1 MARRVSPTERIR
13 AQIDELFGSNRTLT
27 EVLEEVA
34 RLSVRLFM
42 QMAVEAEVE
51 VFLGRGRYERAGEDA
66 PAGHRNGW
74 QPPAPVRTTMGPIE
88 MQRPTAA
95 GHRRGVLLSAVRHG
109 GDQDQRL

>member
-1 MARRVSPTERIR
+1 MARQVSPTERIR

-66 PAGHRNGW
+66 PAGHRNG
-74 QPPAPVRTTMGPIE
+74 
-88 MQRPTAA
+88 
-95 GHRRGVLLSAVRHG
+95 
-109 GDQDQRL
+109 